1 MKHGTRLV
9 ILASCYLIAGCD
21 ASLKKNLFDYD
32 EDDLKGI
39 SVREIQAPHD
49 VRCFLL
55 MGSREKLGQ
64 TLSCFPVGGETGAR
78 R

>member
-9 ILASCYLIAGCD
+9 LLGVCYLITGCD
-21 ASLKKNLFDYD
+21 EASRKDRQDYD
-32 EDDLKGI
+32 EEDLKGI
-39 SVREIQAPHD
+39 SVREIRAPHD